1 LSFRSILDKEA
12 VRISTMLH
20 FDIEAI
26 RAQVRAMG
34 FVCGAPQEIHQW
46 RINDA
51 ESRANLAIE
60 DMALASNEAE
70 LFDML
75 LDEAVPPALSSKI
88 VAGLIERGAGE
99 LAA

>member
-1 LSFRSILDKEA
+1 
-12 VRISTMLH
+12 MLH

-26 RAQVRAMG
+26 QAQVRAMDFARG
-34 FVCGAPQEIHQW
+34 TPQKVHNW
-46 RINDA
+46 RTDDA

-75 LDEAVPPALSSKI
+75 LDEAVPPALASKV

>member
-1 LSFRSILDKEA
+1 
-12 VRISTMLH
+12 MLH

-26 RAQVRAMG
+26 WAQGRAMDFTRG
-34 FVCGAPQEIHQW
+34 TPQEVHQW
-46 RINDA
+46 RIDDA

-60 DMALASNEAE
+60 DIALAS
-70 LFDML
+70 
-75 LDEAVPPALSSKI
+75 SI

>member
-1 LSFRSILDKEA
+1 
-12 VRISTMLH
+12 MLH

-26 RAQVRAMG
+26 RAQVRAMD
-34 FVCGAPQEIHQW
+34 FVRGAPQEVHQW
-46 RINDA
+46 RIDDA

-60 DMALASNEAE
+60 NMALASNEAE

-75 LDEAVPPALSSKI
+75 LDEVVPPALASSI